1 MHFEG
6 LTKSREFL
14 MRLALIPAFSAT
26 SAIEVVTSLIIFG
39 ASSVMTDGFSA
50 KPVDSALTST
60 NCGGRGV
67 GDEGGFRP
75 GYLGVDAHV
84 NKH

>member
-1 MHFEG
+1 
-6 LTKSREFL
+6 
-14 MRLALIPAFSAT
+14 MRLALIPVFSAT
-26 SAIEVVTSLIIFG
+26 EVVTSLIIFG
-39 ASSVMTDGFSA
+39 ASSVMTDGFAA
-50 KPVDSALTST
+50 KPVDSPLTLT

-84 NKH
+84 NKTLSARHSQL